1 MRHANPGHRL
11 RAFAMLAAL
20 AVAACSQDE
29 GAPNNDVDHEPRA
42 TAGDL
47 DTIREAGVL
56 RIATRNAPTT
66 YYINRDGE
74 PAGPEYRL
82 GKAFAESL
90 GVEPEFAVYD
100 SVSRMLA
107 AVAEGRADLAAGGLT
122 ETDARRERFGFGP
135 AYQTVRQQVVC
146 RAAKPRKP
154 ADLVGL
160 DLAVIAGS
168 SYEERLS
175 ALQEQHPELAWQ
187 SVADVGTEQLLERV
201 WREEIDCTVADS
213 NIVDINRRYYP
224 ELLVMFNLGAPQ
236 KLAWPMPAGA
246 DGLRAAAESWLA
258 SFRESDRLAA
268 VWDRYYGFI
277 AKFDYVDKKRLVERI
292 DERYTRYDHLFERA
306 ADSHGVP
313 HGLLAAQ
320 AYQESH
326 WDPDAVSPTGVRGI
340 MMLTRA
346 TARELGVEN
355 RLDPAQSIDGGARY
369 LRNMKKRLDEEIAEP
384 DRTYFA
390 LAAYNVG
397 LMHLRDAQ
405 KLAARQGLDPHEWR
419 DVRETLPL
427 LSDKRY
433 YTRLKYGYARG
444 TEPVRYVRRI
454 RDYRDVIIRK
464 VE

>member
-1 MRHANPGHRL
+1 MRHAGSCRRL
-11 RAFAMLAAL
+11 RVLALLGAL
-20 AVAACSQDE
+20 VAAGCSQDE
-29 GAPNNDVDHEPRA
+29 GAPNNVDHEPR
-42 TAGDL
+42 TMAGDL
-47 DTIREAGVL
+47 DVIREAGVL

-66 YYINRDGE
+66 YYIDRDGQ

-90 GVEPEFAVYD
+90 GVESEFAVYD
-100 SVSRMLA
+100 SVSEMLA

-122 ETDARRERFGFGP
+122 ETQARQQRFAFGP

-168 SYEERLS
+168 SYEERLR
-175 ALQEQHPELAWQ
+175 ALQAEHPELAWQ

-224 ELLVMFNLGAPQ
+224 ELLVMFNLGTPQ

-258 SFRESDRLAA
+258 SFREAGRLEA
-268 VWDRYYGFI
+268 VRDRYYGFI
-277 AKFDYVDKKRLVERI
+277 AEFDYVDKKRLVERI
-292 DERYTRYDHLFERA
+292 DDRYTRYDHLFERA
-306 ADSHGVP
+306 ARDYGVP

-346 TARELGVEN
+346 TARELGVED

-384 DRTYFA
+384 DRTFFA

-433 YTRLKYGYARG
+433 YTQLKYGYARG

-464 VE
+464 LE